1 MSFICPLCPFDLS
14 QTLTQLLSR
23 ANLARSTALQAVSAG
38 NATFYEVEQILKSLR
53 GNILETLPV
62 PSLVGSHRSSEA
74 LFPCVFLSEFN
85 LQADD
90 KRREAEDAMRRLPI
104 ISSMVASAR
113 EKTDRAEAI
122 LGSAASESKAASSM
136 AGEAKEITVGIQ
148 QVRASPGAIAGRK
161 GFARENHRRTG
172 DGWQLQWVCMVDL
185 MRGLLDLM
193 R

>member
-1 MSFICPLCPFDLS
+1 MSFICPLCPFGLS

-53 GNILETLPV
+53 GNVLETLPF
-62 PSLVGSHRSSEA
+62 PSLVGSHKGSAAS
-74 LFPCVFLSEFN
+74 FPHVFLSEFN

-104 ISSMVASAR
+104 ISNMVASAR
-113 EKTDRAEAI
+113 EKTGRAEAI
-122 LGSAASESKAASSM
+122 LGSAASESKAASSA

-148 QVRASPGAIAGRK
+148 QVRASPDVIVGRK
-161 GFARENHRRTG
+161 MFGRENHGRRG
-172 DGWQLQWVCMVDL
+172 DGWQLQWVFLVDL
-185 MRGLLDLM
+185 MR
-193 R
+193 